1 MESLSGKVLTIQSW
15 VTHGFVGNR
24 CSLFS
29 LELLG
34 FEVDAI
40 HTVQLSN
47 HTGYKIFKGTRL
59 DEKEFK
65 SILEGLELNN
75 FMNYSHLLTGYI
87 GNEKVLSNIKGLV
100 KNLKEKN
107 NTIYVLDPVMG
118 DYIEGES
125 KLYVPKECIPLYKEL
140 IEVSDLIL
148 PNRYEAEILTN
159 MKIENEQ
166 DALKSI
172 EILHKLGAKNVVL
185 KSLEFE
191 KDHLLLIASNQK
203 EKYKILVKRKSGY
216 YSGTG
221 DLIASLLM
229 ATITSLNLDNFQ
241 LAFERAVSTVQL
253 VIENTPEGS
262 ELFLVQS
269 RKQIM
274 ELKSTI
280 KSIQL

>member
-1 MESLSGKVLTIQSW
+1 MEKLFGKVLTIQSW

-40 HTVQLSN
+40 HTVQFSN
-47 HTGYKIFKGTRL
+47 HTGYKVFKGPKL
-59 DEKEFK
+59 DDNDFK
-65 SILEGLELNN
+65 SILQGLELNN

-87 GNEKVLSNIKGLV
+87 GNEKNLLIIKDLV
-100 KNLKEKN
+100 KKLKEKN
-107 NTIYVLDPVMG
+107 EIIYTLDPVMG
-118 DYIEGES
+118 DYIDGQG
-125 KLYVPKECIPLYKEL
+125 KLYVPKELIPIYQEL
-140 IEVSDLIL
+140 IGYSDLIL
-148 PNRYEAEILTN
+148 PNRYEAECLTG
-159 MKIENEQ
+159 MKIENEE

-172 EILHKLGAKNVVL
+172 EILHKLGAKKVVL

-191 KDHLLLIASNQK
+191 KGYLQLIASNQQ
-203 EKYKILVKRKSGY
+203 ERYKILVPRKSGY

-229 ATITSLNLDNFQ
+229 ATITSLNQDNFQ
-241 LAFERAVSTVQL
+241 LAFERAVSGVQM
-253 VIENTPEGS
+253 VIENTPENS

-280 KSIQL
+280 QSKKF